1 MHTWRLFL
9 LTFFCTLHCLFGQ
22 QEKNEQYN
30 FIIIFADDLGYGDL
44 SSFGNPSIVTPVL
57 DRMAMEGQ
65 KWTNFYVGAP
75 VCTPSRAALLTGRLP
90 TRNGMMSDKSRVFF
104 PDSKNGIPE
113 KEITI
118 AEQLKKANYSTHMIG
133 KWHLGHRE
141 QFLPTNHGFDN
152 YYGIP
157 YSNDM
162 DITRKLNS
170 LMDYWELWTK
180 EYKNLTPDDFNVPIL
195 MGTTQVERPADQHTI
210 VKRYTDASIE
220 VINTHQKGDNPF
232 FLYLAY
238 NLPHVPL
245 FASEEFMGTSKRGL
259 YGDVVEEIDFNIGRV
274 VDALKKKGLDENT
287 IVVFTS
293 DNGPWLQTELS
304 GGSAGLLRDGKGT
317 TWEGGMRAPTIF
329 WSPGSILPG
338 IITDMGTTMDLFA
351 TFSTIA
357 DIPVPNDR
365 EMDGLDLSPV
375 LFHKEKGKRSEVQF
389 YRERE
394 LYAYRL
400 GSFKAHFITKPGWGT
415 EKVYYDPPLL
425 YNVDED
431 PSERFDI
438 SAQYPDVLAEIQ
450 KAVKTHQAKMEMDPD
465 LLVERD
471 KKYLVSS
478 GVKN

>member
-1 MHTWRLFL
+1 
-9 LTFFCTLHCLFGQ
+9 
-22 QEKNEQYN
+22 
-30 FIIIFADDLGYGDL
+30 
-44 SSFGNPSIVTPVL
+44 
-57 DRMAMEGQ
+57 
-65 KWTNFYVGAP
+65 
-75 VCTPSRAALLTGRLP
+75 
-90 TRNGMMSDKSRVFF
+90 
-104 PDSKNGIPE
+104 
-113 KEITI
+113 
-118 AEQLKKANYSTHMIG
+118 
-133 KWHLGHRE
+133 
-141 QFLPTNHGFDN
+141 
-152 YYGIP
+152 
-157 YSNDM
+157 
-162 DITRKLNS
+162 
-170 LMDYWELWTK
+170 
-180 EYKNLTPDDFNVPIL
+180 
-195 MGTTQVERPADQHTI
+195 
-210 VKRYTDASIE
+210 
-220 VINTHQKGDNPF
+220 
-232 FLYLAY
+232 
-238 NLPHVPL
+238 
-245 FASEEFMGTSKRGL
+245 MGTSKRGL